1 MPKLADDV
9 PFAALDDADI
19 VMILAGLD
27 CLQVKGP
34 AEVNMWITVRNKIQA
49 LKQRGDSIAE
59 AKAEAEAAESQE
71 AEAEAEDES
80 APDKAPELAPEEVAG
95 VTEG

>member
-59 AKAEAEAAESQE
+59 AKAEAAESQE